1 MHDFREQLKPRGR
14 VEIFVT
20 QGAPPLVLGQ
30 RCPGYASLPVYTSCD
45 VDFSKTPIVEVIK
58 IENILVNDG
67 KDKVI
72 ESLVSGAINVIARM
86 AMGDRGTIPL
96 DPTVPKSPVATMS
109 ALFNEV
115 YRADIDA
122 VVLNVGTPTVHE
134 ALFVKTFSAVDVP
147 ITSFSNQAVPV
158 INEVGLITA
167 DLISLPLPRPPVAA
181 PAAPPADEKLF
192 SIRTFKSVPFES
204 ANQIAVTIRY
214 TVFVE

>member
-1 MHDFREQLKPRGR
+1 
-14 VEIFVT
+14 
-20 QGAPPLVLGQ
+20 
-30 RCPGYASLPVYTSCD
+30 
-45 VDFSKTPIVEVIK
+45 
-58 IENILVNDG
+58 
-67 KDKVI
+67 
-72 ESLVSGAINVIARM
+72 
-86 AMGDRGTIPL
+86 
-96 DPTVPKSPVATMS
+96 
-109 ALFNEV
+109 V